1 MWPFTQGP
9 HISAR
14 SRSIG
19 CNPYFEK
26 VIKTIRSTLH
36 SVPINSRIKKYVI
49 GDTIWYTIT
58 LPVPYSVRHVNV
70 HVTSDPP
77 LLVDTGTSDEMSL
90 EALLSSLNMIGIKPK
105 YLFLTHAHPE
115 HCGSASILEK
125 IYNLEVISSFKTA
138 MILDDY
144 ARGKPDYSKIVNYFI
159 KQGVPEEELE
169 FIMQDFFW
177 WTREKCFPRHIV
189 KLMPEESWRCFTILD
204 APGHCLGASC
214 LYEPKN
220 KILLAGD
227 QIIDGITPH
236 VGYEDDLDSQ
246 ENPLRDYLDFIEKVK
261 ELSPGHIFSGHL
273 NLISNVDR
281 VIFGIIERHK
291 IRCDKIMSI
300 LSDGRELSA
309 YEVSRILFPN
319 VLDAINLRLAISE
332 AMGHLQYLFYEGSL
346 QQIIMNGKVYYQNK
360 SARNY

>member
-1 MWPFTQGP
+1 
-9 HISAR
+9 
-14 SRSIG
+14 
-19 CNPYFEK
+19 
-26 VIKTIRSTLH
+26 
-36 SVPINSRIKKYVI
+36 
-49 GDTIWYTIT
+49 
-58 LPVPYSVRHVNV
+58 
-70 HVTSDPP
+70 
-77 LLVDTGTSDEMSL
+77 
-90 EALLSSLNMIGIKPK
+90 
-105 YLFLTHAHPE
+105 
-115 HCGSASILEK
+115 
-125 IYNLEVISSFKTA
+125 
-138 MILDDY
+138 
-144 ARGKPDYSKIVNYFI
+144 
-159 KQGVPEEELE
+159 
-169 FIMQDFFW
+169 
-177 WTREKCFPRHIV
+177 
-189 KLMPEESWRCFTILD
+189 
-204 APGHCLGASC
+204 
-214 LYEPKN
+214 
-220 KILLAGD
+220 LAGD